1 MVVREGFEPS
11 KAEPSDLQSDPFGRS
26 GTSPEIIFMVPLVG
40 FEPTTCW
47 LQVSCST
54 KWAKAAQILN
64 CWREWR
70 GSNPRPLAWQASALT
85 SWATPPQGVLN
96 YINQIFLKWWSLL
109 GSNQWPPACKAGAL
123 PTELSDRKVLS
134 LVRPRG
140 IEPLLPGW
148 KPEVLTTRRRA
159 HSLRCLLSS
168 FFISSQD
175 E

>member
-1 MVVREGFEPS
+1 
-11 KAEPSDLQSDPFGRS
+11 
-26 GTSPEIIFMVPLVG
+26 MVPRRGIEPRTQG
-40 FEPTTCW
+40 FSVP
-47 LQVSCST
+47 CST
-54 KWAKAAQILN
+54 DWAIWAYMAGATGLEPATSGVTGQ
-64 CWREWR
+64 R
-70 GSNPRPLAWQASALT
+70 SNQLSY
-85 SWATPPQGVLN
+85 TPTGCLE